1 MCRILML
8 PLWCNL
14 LPCCLCALL
23 CFSHRLS
30 MFSHSVPQDTFKVYA
45 LEHKF
50 LVPQLNELKG
60 VSWYQR
66 KEEILSL
73 VIIVWPPHH
82 AWDHPLF
89 SNPQFWHNF
98 LNTWLKQMM
107 AILQPFTI
115 KCRMHNGKMFCII
128 TWKWCDLIPLKS
140 PSF

>member
-1 MCRILML
+1 
-8 PLWCNL
+8 
-14 LPCCLCALL
+14 
-23 CFSHRLS
+23 
-30 MFSHSVPQDTFKVYA
+30 
-45 LEHKF
+45 
-50 LVPQLNELKG
+50 
-60 VSWYQR
+60 
-66 KEEILSL
+66 
-73 VIIVWPPHH
+73 VWPPHH